1 METLVISD
9 GGALAN
15 EVTKKLRA
23 DGIEPIV
30 LRDPNDKAIQ
40 RALET
45 PVERVAVVARDDIV
59 ALRLALV
66 VEHFRPG
73 IELVVTV
80 FDRTIAGELQRS
92 VPRCRVVSLAD
103 IVAPSLA
110 APCIEAAAPKR
121 VGLDLLGQLG
131 GILNPTYAGARIL
144 IIGLFGLLSVFLLDA
159 ILLVAVLKLPLVDAI
174 YGSARTI
181 TTVAAE
187 PEMADGP
194 DWLKLFSALTML
206 LTIAFAAMFTAGL
219 VQRLID
225 PRLTTII
232 GRRSIP
238 MHGHVI
244 VIGLGQVGLRLC
256 SLLRDSGIEAVA
268 VEVDEDAPNVRL
280 ARGYEIPVVIGHG
293 EDREILRRVHVD
305 RARALAAVTS
315 SDLTNVEVAVAAR
328 AARDSLEIVVRVREG
343 DVAEETQTLV
353 GLGHMKDI
361 YEIAGVSLAGILSSA
376 SLLAPK
382 AEPVR
387 GAISTIG

>member
-9 GGALAN
+9 GGPFAN
-15 EVTKKLRA
+15 ETINELRA
-23 DGIEPIV
+23 DGSEPLV

-73 IELVVTV
+73 VELVVTV
-80 FDRTIAGELQRS
+80 FDRTIAGALQRS

-110 APCIEAAAPKR
+110 EPCIAAAAPKR
-121 VGLDLLGQLG
+121 VSLDLLGQLG

-144 IIGLFGLLSVFLLDA
+144 IIGLFGLLGVFLLDA

-187 PEMADGP
+187 PEMARAPG
-194 DWLKLFSALTML
+194 WLKLFSALTML

-225 PRLTTII
+225 PRLATVI

-256 SLLRDSGIEAVA
+256 SLLRDSGIAAVA
-268 VEVDEDAPNVRL
+268 VEVAEDAPNVRL
-280 ARGYEIPVVIGHG
+280 ARGYGIPVVIGHG

-315 SDLTNVEVAVAAR
+315 SDLINVEVAVAAR

-343 DVAEETQTLV
+343 DVADETQTLV
-353 GLGHMKDI
+353 GLGHMRDI
-361 YEIAGVSLAGILSSA
+361 YEIAGISLAGLLSSA
-376 SLLAPK
+376 
-382 AEPVR
+382 
-387 GAISTIG
+387 

>member
-1 METLVISD
+1 VEILVLSD
-9 GGALAN
+9 GGALVNAT
-15 EVTKKLRA
+15 VKKLRA

-110 APCIEAAAPKR
+110 EPCIEAAAPKR

-144 IIGLFGLLSVFLLDA
+144 FIGLCGLLSVFLLDA
-159 ILLVAVLKLPLVDAI
+159 ILLVAVLKLAPIDAI
-174 YGSARTI
+174 YGAARTL

-187 PEMADGP
+187 PEVSSGP

-225 PRLTTII
+225 PRLATII

-256 SLLRDSGIEAVA
+256 SLLRDSGIAAVA
-268 VEVDEDAPNVRL
+268 VEVDGDAPNVRL

-315 SDLTNVEVAVAAR
+315 NDLINVEVAVAAR

-343 DVAEETQTLV
+343 DVADETQTLV
-353 GLGHMKDI
+353 GLGHMRDI
-361 YEIAGVSLAGILSSA
+361 YEIAGVSLAGVLSSA
-376 SLLAPK
+376 
-382 AEPVR
+382 
-387 GAISTIG
+387 

>member
-1 METLVISD
+1 VETLVLSD
-9 GGALAN
+9 GGALADA
-15 EVTKKLRA
+15 TIKQLRA
-23 DGIEPIV
+23 RGTDPLV
-30 LRDPNDKAIQ
+30 LRDPNDKAIR

-80 FDRTIAGELQRS
+80 FDRTIAGQLQRS
-92 VPRCRVVSLAD
+92 VPRCRVVSLAG

-110 APCIEAAAPKR
+110 APCIAAATPKR
-121 VGLDLLGQLG
+121 SGFDLLGQLG
-131 GILNPTYAGARIL
+131 GILNPTYSGARIL
-144 IIGLFGLLSVFLLDA
+144 IGGLFGLLSIFLLDA
-159 ILLVAVLKLPLVDAI
+159 VLLGAVLNLTPIDAI
-174 YGSARTI
+174 YGAARTL

-187 PEMADGP
+187 PEIATGP
-194 DWLKLFSALTML
+194 GWLKLVSALTML

-238 MHGHVI
+238 MHNHVI

-256 SLLRDSGIEAVA
+256 SLLRDSGIAAVA
-268 VEVDEDAPNVRL
+268 VEVTEDAPNVRL
-280 ARGYEIPVVIGHG
+280 ARGYGIPVVIGHG
-293 EDREILRRVHVD
+293 EDREVLRRVHVD

-328 AARDSLEIVVRVREG
+328 AARASLEIVVRVREG
-343 DVAEETQTLV
+343 DVADETQTLV
-353 GLGHMKDI
+353 GLGHMRDI
-361 YEIAGVSLAGILSSA
+361 YELAGASLADA
-376 SLLAPK
+376 
-382 AEPVR
+382 V
-387 GAISTIG
+387 T

>member
-1 METLVISD
+1 MI
-9 GGALAN
+9 
-15 EVTKKLRA
+15 KKLRA
-23 DGIEPIV
+23 DGIEPLV

-110 APCIEAAAPKR
+110 EPCIEAAAPKR

-144 IIGLFGLLSVFLLDA
+144 FIGLCGLLSVFLLDA
-159 ILLVAVLKLPLVDAI
+159 ILLVAVLKLAPIDAI
-174 YGSARTI
+174 YGAARTL

-187 PEMADGP
+187 PEVSSGP

-225 PRLTTII
+225 PRLATII

-256 SLLRDSGIEAVA
+256 SLLRDSGIAAVA
-268 VEVDEDAPNVRL
+268 VEVDADAPNVRL

-315 SDLTNVEVAVAAR
+315 SDLINVEVAVAAR
-328 AARDSLEIVVRVREG
+328 AARDSLEIVVRVSEG
-343 DVAEETQTLV
+343 DIADETQTLV
-353 GLGHMKDI
+353 GLGHMRDI
-361 YEIAGVSLAGILSSA
+361 DEIAGVSLAGVLSSA
-376 SLLAPK
+376 
-382 AEPVR
+382 
-387 GAISTIG
+387 

>member
-1 METLVISD
+1 VEILVLSD
-9 GGALAN
+9 GGALVNAT
-15 EVTKKLRA
+15 VKKLRA
-23 DGIEPIV
+23 DGIEPLV

-110 APCIEAAAPKR
+110 EPCIEAAAPKR

-144 IIGLFGLLSVFLLDA
+144 FIGLCGLLSVFLLDA
-159 ILLVAVLKLPLVDAI
+159 ILLVAVLKLAPIDAI
-174 YGSARTI
+174 YGAARTL

-187 PEMADGP
+187 PEVSSGP

-225 PRLTTII
+225 PRLATII

-256 SLLRDSGIEAVA
+256 SLLRDSGIAAVA
-268 VEVDEDAPNVRL
+268 VEVDGDAPNVRL

-315 SDLTNVEVAVAAR
+315 NDLINVEVAVAAR

-343 DVAEETQTLV
+343 DVADETQTLV
-353 GLGHMKDI
+353 GLGHMRDI
-361 YEIAGVSLAGILSSA
+361 YEIAGVSLAGVLSSA
-376 SLLAPK
+376 
-382 AEPVR
+382 
-387 GAISTIG
+387 

>member
-1 METLVISD
+1 MISD
-9 GGALAN
+9 GGALARATI
-15 EVTKKLRA
+15 EKLRA
-23 DGIEPIV
+23 GGTEPLV
-30 LRDPNDKAIQ
+30 LRDPNDKAIK

-45 PVERVAVVARDDIV
+45 HVERVAVVARDDIV

-92 VPRCRVVSLAD
+92 VPRRRVVSLAD

-110 APCIEAAAPKR
+110 APCIAAAAPKR
-121 VGLDLLGQLG
+121 AGLDLFGQLG

-159 ILLVAVLKLPLVDAI
+159 ILLVAVLNLAPADAI
-174 YGSARTI
+174 YGAARTI
-181 TTVAAE
+181 TTVASE
-187 PEMADGP
+187 PEMASAP
-194 DWLKLFSALTML
+194 DWLKLFSSLTLL

-238 MHGHVI
+238 MRSHVI

-256 SLLRDSGIEAVA
+256 SLLRDSGIAAVA
-268 VEVDEDAPNVRL
+268 VEVDEGAPNVRL

-328 AARDSLEIVVRVREG
+328 SARDSLEIVVRVREG
-343 DVAEETQTLV
+343 DVADETQTLV
-353 GLGHMKDI
+353 GLGHMRDI
-361 YEIAGVSLAGILSSA
+361 DEIAGVSLAGVLLST
-376 SLLAPK
+376 SLLAG
-382 AEPVR
+382 AETAAGP
-387 GAISTIG
+387 SPNQ

>member
-1 METLVISD
+1 MEILVLSD
-9 GGALAN
+9 GGALVNAA
-15 EVTKKLRA
+15 VKKLRA
-23 DGIEPIV
+23 DGIEPLV

-40 RALET
+40 RALEK
-45 PVERVAVVARDDIV
+45 PIDRVAVVARDDIV

-92 VPRCRVVSLAD
+92 VPRCRVISLAD

-110 APCIEAAAPKR
+110 EPCIEAAAPKR
-121 VGLDLLGQLG
+121 IGLDLLGQLG

-144 IIGLFGLLSVFLLDA
+144 FIGLFGLLSVFVLDA
-159 ILLVAVLKLPLVDAI
+159 ILLVAVLKLAPVDAI
-174 YGSARTI
+174 YGAARTL

-187 PEMADGP
+187 PEVSSGP

-225 PRLTTII
+225 PRLATII

-256 SLLRDSGIEAVA
+256 SLLRDSGIAAVA
-268 VEVDEDAPNVRL
+268 VEVDGDAPNVRL

-315 SDLTNVEVAVAAR
+315 NDLINVEVAVAAR

-343 DVAEETQTLV
+343 DIADETQTLV
-353 GLGHMKDI
+353 GLGHMRDI
-361 YEIAGVSLAGILSSA
+361 YEIAGVSLAGVLSSA
-376 SLLAPK
+376 
-382 AEPVR
+382 
-387 GAISTIG
+387 

>member
-1 METLVISD
+1 MEILVLSD
-9 GGALAN
+9 GGALVNAAI
-15 EVTKKLRA
+15 KKLRA

-40 RALET
+40 RALEK

-110 APCIEAAAPKR
+110 EPCIEAAAPKR

-144 IIGLFGLLSVFLLDA
+144 FIGLCGLLSVFLLDA
-159 ILLVAVLKLPLVDAI
+159 ILLVAVLKLAPIDAI
-174 YGSARTI
+174 YGAARTL

-187 PEMADGP
+187 PEVSSGP

-225 PRLTTII
+225 PRLATII

-256 SLLRDSGIEAVA
+256 SLLRDSGIAAVA
-268 VEVDEDAPNVRL
+268 VEVDGDAPNVRL

-315 SDLTNVEVAVAAR
+315 NDLINVEVAVAAR

-343 DVAEETQTLV
+343 DVADETQTLV
-353 GLGHMKDI
+353 GLGHMRDI
-361 YEIAGVSLAGILSSA
+361 YEIAGVSLAGVLSSA
-376 SLLAPK
+376 
-382 AEPVR
+382 
-387 GAISTIG
+387 

>member
-1 METLVISD
+1 VEILVLSD
-9 GGALAN
+9 GGALVNAT
-15 EVTKKLRA
+15 VKKLRA

-110 APCIEAAAPKR
+110 EPCIEAAAPKR

-144 IIGLFGLLSVFLLDA
+144 FIGLCGLLSVFLLDA
-159 ILLVAVLKLPLVDAI
+159 ILLVAVLKLAPIDAI
-174 YGSARTI
+174 YGAARTL

-187 PEMADGP
+187 PEVSSGP

-225 PRLTTII
+225 PRLATII

-256 SLLRDSGIEAVA
+256 SLLRDSGIAAVA
-268 VEVDEDAPNVRL
+268 VEVDADAPNVRL

-315 SDLTNVEVAVAAR
+315 SDLINVEVAVAAR
-328 AARDSLEIVVRVREG
+328 AARDSLEIVVRVSEG
-343 DVAEETQTLV
+343 DIADETQTLV
-353 GLGHMKDI
+353 GLGHMRDI
-361 YEIAGVSLAGILSSA
+361 DEIAGVSLAGVLSSA
-376 SLLAPK
+376 
-382 AEPVR
+382 
-387 GAISTIG
+387 

>member
-1 METLVISD
+1 MEILVLSD
-9 GGALAN
+9 GGALVNAAI
-15 EVTKKLRA
+15 KKLRA

-40 RALET
+40 RALEK

-110 APCIEAAAPKR
+110 EPCIEAAAPKR
-121 VGLDLLGQLG
+121 AGLDLLGQLG

-144 IIGLFGLLSVFLLDA
+144 FIGLCGLLSVFLLDA
-159 ILLVAVLKLPLVDAI
+159 ILLVAVLKLAPIDAI
-174 YGSARTI
+174 YGAARTL

-187 PEMADGP
+187 PEVSGGP
-194 DWLKLFSALTML
+194 AWLKLYSALTML

-225 PRLTTII
+225 PRLATII

-256 SLLRDSGIEAVA
+256 SLLRDSGIAAVA
-268 VEVDEDAPNVRL
+268 VEVDADAPNVRL

-315 SDLTNVEVAVAAR
+315 NDLINVEVAVAAR

-343 DVAEETQTLV
+343 DVADETQTLV
-353 GLGHMKDI
+353 GLGHMRDI
-361 YEIAGVSLAGILSSA
+361 YEIAGVSLAGVLSSA
-376 SLLAPK
+376 
-382 AEPVR
+382 
-387 GAISTIG
+387 

>member
-1 METLVISD
+1 VEILVLSD
-9 GGALAN
+9 GGALVNAAI
-15 EVTKKLRA
+15 KKLRA

-40 RALET
+40 RALEK

-110 APCIEAAAPKR
+110 EPCIEAAAPKR
-121 VGLDLLGQLG
+121 AGLDLLGQLG

-144 IIGLFGLLSVFLLDA
+144 FIGLCGLLSVFLLDA
-159 ILLVAVLKLPLVDAI
+159 ILLVAVLKLAPIDAI
-174 YGSARTI
+174 YGAARTL

-187 PEMADGP
+187 PEVSGGP
-194 DWLKLFSALTML
+194 AWLKLYSALTML

-225 PRLTTII
+225 PRLATII

-256 SLLRDSGIEAVA
+256 SLLRDSGIAAVA
-268 VEVDEDAPNVRL
+268 VEVDADAPNVRL

-315 SDLTNVEVAVAAR
+315 NDLINVEVAVAAR

-343 DVAEETQTLV
+343 DVADETQTLV
-353 GLGHMKDI
+353 GLGHMRDI
-361 YEIAGVSLAGILSSA
+361 YEIAGVSLAGVLSSA
-376 SLLAPK
+376 
-382 AEPVR
+382 
-387 GAISTIG
+387 

>member
-1 METLVISD
+1 MEILVLSD
-9 GGALAN
+9 GGALVNAT
-15 EVTKKLRA
+15 VKKLRA

-110 APCIEAAAPKR
+110 EPCIEAAAPKR

-144 IIGLFGLLSVFLLDA
+144 FIGLCGLLSVFLLDA
-159 ILLVAVLKLPLVDAI
+159 ILLVAVLKLAPIDAI
-174 YGSARTI
+174 YGAARTL

-187 PEMADGP
+187 PEVSSGP

-225 PRLTTII
+225 PRLATII

-256 SLLRDSGIEAVA
+256 SLLRDSGIAAVA
-268 VEVDEDAPNVRL
+268 VEVDGDAPNVRL

-315 SDLTNVEVAVAAR
+315 NDLINVEVAVAAR

-343 DVAEETQTLV
+343 DVADETQTLV
-353 GLGHMKDI
+353 GLGHMRDI
-361 YEIAGVSLAGILSSA
+361 YEIAGVSLAGVLSSA
-376 SLLAPK
+376 
-382 AEPVR
+382 
-387 GAISTIG
+387 

>member
-1 METLVISD
+1 MEILVLSD
-9 GGALAN
+9 GGALVNAT
-15 EVTKKLRA
+15 VKKLRA

-110 APCIEAAAPKR
+110 EPCIEAAAPKR

-144 IIGLFGLLSVFLLDA
+144 FIGLCGLLSVFLLDA
-159 ILLVAVLKLPLVDAI
+159 ILLVAVLKLAPIDAI
-174 YGSARTI
+174 YGAARTL

-187 PEMADGP
+187 PEVSSGP

-225 PRLTTII
+225 PRLATII

-256 SLLRDSGIEAVA
+256 SLLRDSGIAAVA
-268 VEVDEDAPNVRL
+268 VEVDGDAPNVRL

-315 SDLTNVEVAVAAR
+315 NDLINVEVAVAAR

-343 DVAEETQTLV
+343 DVADETQTLV
-353 GLGHMKDI
+353 GLGHMRDI
-361 YEIAGVSLAGILSSA
+361 YEIAGVSLAGVLSS
-376 SLLAPK
+376 P
-382 AEPVR
+382 
-387 GAISTIG
+387 